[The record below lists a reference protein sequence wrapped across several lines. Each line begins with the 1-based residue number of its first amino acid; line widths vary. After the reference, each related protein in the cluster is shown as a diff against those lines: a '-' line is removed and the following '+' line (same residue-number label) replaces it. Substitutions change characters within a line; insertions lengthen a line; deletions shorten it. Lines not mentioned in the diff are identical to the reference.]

1 MCLYPRL
8 LRNPKYKVNKKNGG
22 NVPQMQD
29 PRTFYVPVGCGE
41 CIECFNKK
49 AREWKV
55 RLSEDIR
62 KHKNGKFITLT
73 FSNDSYSDLYKI
85 AKGEG
90 YNKDNS
96 IATIAVRRFLERYR
110 KEHKKSLRH
119 WLITELGKVNTEHI
133 HLHGI
138 VWSDDMVN
146 VEKHW
151 KYGYVWKGY
160 NKNGRIENYV
170 CERTVNYCMKY
181 FTKRDILHKTWKP
194 IVLSSAGIGG
204 SYEERED
211 FKRHKYEG
219 NTTKDYYKTRE
230 GYKMSMP
237 IYYRNKAY
245 TEDEREKLWIHKL
258 DKNKRYV
265 LGVEIDISE
274 NNKEYLEALKY
285 AQQQNAD
292 KGYGN
297 GVKDWEVVKY
307 ENEMRKLKQE
317 MRLKTT
323 PPAP

>member
-1 MCLYPRL
+1 MCLYPKL

-22 NVPQMQD
+22 NVPIMQD
-29 PRTFYVPVGCGE
+29 SRTFYVPIACGE

-62 KHKNGKFITLT
+62 EFKNGKFVTLT
-73 FSNDSYSDLYKI
+73 FSNESYKELYEI
-85 AKGEG
+85 SKGEG
-90 YNKDNS
+90 YNRDNS

-146 VEKHW
+146 VAKHW

-160 NKNGRIENYV
+160 NRNGNIVNYV
-170 CERTVNYCMKY
+170 SERTVNYCMKY
-181 FTKRDILHKTWKP
+181 FTKRDVLHKTWKP
-194 IVLSSAGIGG
+194 IVLCSSGIGG
-204 SYEERED
+204 SYEKRED
-211 FKRHKYEG
+211 FKRHKFIGKE
-219 NTTKDYYKTRE
+219 TKDYYKTRE

-245 TEDEREKLWIHKL
+245 NEKEREELWIHKL

-265 LGVEIDISE
+265 LGAEIDVS
-274 NNKEYLEALKY
+274 NGNKEYLEALKY
-285 AQQQNAD
+285 AQEQNVS

-297 GVKDWEVVKY
+297 GCKDWELIKY
-307 ENEMRKLKQE
+307 EREMRALKQE
-317 MRLKTT
+317 MRLKG
-323 PPAP
+323 PPRP